1 MDTNHIIAN
10 LSPSTKM
17 SMYKVKRFL
26 NAGKASVMVGC
37 GFSLNAEDD
46 GTGQMRDWN
55 SLNVD
60 LFKSLYSRAP
70 LAEEMAGLSPIRLA
84 SQVKAVHGEHE
95 LNEII
100 MNALPDKSVFPGSLH
115 KKLMKLPW
123 RDVFTTNYDTLLE
136 RSCDESGCAYTL
148 VSTKDTLI
156 YSKSPRIIKLHG
168 SFPDKRPFI
177 ITEEQFR
184 TYPAKYPEFVN
195 TVRQSLIENLFCLI
209 GFSGND
215 PNFLSWLGW
224 VRDVMGRQMTNAILI
239 DYKPDGIHIS
249 ERQLFSDRKIDELV
263 RMFECIN
270 FERIDSKQREELTS
284 LLSECVQA
292 KSPCLYALTI
302 IGAASLSQ
310 SVTRIGHRAPRNRGM
325 GTRIQQP

>member
-1 MDTNHIIAN
+1 MGTNHIIAN

-17 SMYKVKRFL
+17 SMDKVKRFL

-156 YSKSPRIIKLHG
+156 YYWTQPMPQTSATR
-168 SFPDKRPFI
+168 
-177 ITEEQFR
+177 
-184 TYPAKYPEFVN
+184 
-195 TVRQSLIENLFCLI
+195 CLPYI
-209 GFSGND
+209 M
-215 PNFLSWLGW
+215 
-224 VRDVMGRQMTNAILI
+224 R
-239 DYKPDGIHIS
+239 
-249 ERQLFSDRKIDELV
+249 
-263 RMFECIN
+263 
-270 FERIDSKQREELTS
+270 
-284 LLSECVQA
+284 
-292 KSPCLYALTI
+292 
-302 IGAASLSQ
+302 
-310 SVTRIGHRAPRNRGM
+310 
-325 GTRIQQP
+325 